1 MCAILLHPLYFKNLF
16 KHFFF
21 LEFKFIIEFIYSDL
35 LNENTL
41 TAIIEEKKLI
51 NTTATNDS
59 NEIKE
64 ILDMNTSEEKWLLT
78 INNLV
83 RLCIQFK
90 LDRLEKLLLNYLLMH
105 FMDLN
110 NVLNILLDALDGTVF
125 ESNPSDTNII
135 DIQTKFKLEKV
146 EELSLSFIKFH
157 IKQIIKLEKFTLLPK
172 DILIKIVRTL

>member
-1 MCAILLHPLYFKNLF
+1 MKDA
-16 KHFFF
+16 
-21 LEFKFIIEFIYSDL
+21 SD
-35 LNENTL
+35 
-41 TAIIEEKKLI
+41 
-51 NTTATNDS
+51 
-59 NEIKE
+59 
-64 ILDMNTSEEKWLLT
+64 EKWLLT

-90 LDRLEKLLLNYLLMH
+90 LERLEKLLLNYLLMH

-125 ESNPSDTNII
+125 ESNQSGTNII

>member
-1 MCAILLHPLYFKNLF
+1 MPFSYILRYILKIYLNI
-16 KHFFF
+16 FF

-51 NTTATNDS
+51 NTTAANDS

-64 ILDMNTSEEKWLLT
+64 TFDMNTSEEKWLLT

-110 NVLNILLDALDGTVF
+110 NVLNILLDALDGTDF
-125 ESNPSDTNII
+125 ESNPSGTI

>member
-1 MCAILLHPLYFKNLF
+1 
-16 KHFFF
+16 
-21 LEFKFIIEFIYSDL
+21 
-35 LNENTL
+35 
-41 TAIIEEKKLI
+41 
-51 NTTATNDS
+51 
-59 NEIKE
+59 
-64 ILDMNTSEEKWLLT
+64 MNTSEEKWLLT

-110 NVLNILLDALDGTVF
+110 NVLNILLDALDGTDF
-125 ESNPSDTNII
+125 ESNPSGTI